1 MNTRFY
7 ITHKVNKL
15 REVGFAVIVV
25 VVAVVFLGSTF
36 VVFAFADAIFVI
48 TVVTLVA
55 FTSQ

>member
-7 ITHKVNKL
+7 ITHKVNKS
-15 REVGFAVIVV
+15 REVGFA
-25 VVAVVFLGSTF
+25 FCFEEGGFTF
-36 VVFAFADAIFVI
+36 VVFAFVVVLFVI